1 MVLFA
6 SSDQPSTRQPMT
18 KYFVGLA
25 LLFAVSIRPSV
36 AQAQKSRD
44 NDPSASSDQTYLD
57 FQVEQA
63 VRPKSAPTP
72 LYPDRLRNARI
83 EGHVLVQFV
92 VDDHGRPD
100 MTTFKVLKSS
110 DNELTESVKHAV
122 SGMSF
127 FPAESAGQKVKQL
140 VQLPF
145 TFTPG
150 R

>member
-1 MVLFA
+1 MH
-6 SSDQPSTRQPMT
+6 
-18 KYFVGLA
+18 KYIVGLA
-25 LLFAVSIRPSV
+25 LVLATVVCPSV
-36 AQAQKSRD
+36 AQAQKGQDSA
-44 NDPSASSDQTYLD
+44 PSANAEQTYLD

-63 VRPKSAPTP
+63 VKPRTAPAP
-72 LYPDRLRNARI
+72 VYPERLRSAHI

-100 MTTFKVLKSS
+100 MGTFKVLKSS
-110 DNELTESVKHAV
+110 DAELTESVKHAV

-145 TFTPG
+145 TFTP

>member
-1 MVLFA
+1 MN
-6 SSDQPSTRQPMT
+6 
-18 KYFVGLA
+18 KYLVGLV
-25 LLFAVSIRPSV
+25 LLFAALLHPSV
-36 AQAQKSRD
+36 AHAQKARD
-44 NDPSASSDQTYLD
+44 NDPNANSDQTYLD

-63 VRPKSAPTP
+63 VRQKSAPTP
-72 LYPDRLRNARI
+72 VYPDRLRSARI

-100 MTTFKVLKSS
+100 MATFKVLKSS

-127 FPAESAGQKVKQL
+127 FPAESGGQKVKQL

-145 TFTPG
+145 TFMPG